1 MNGDG
6 LPAVTGENVLEGND
20 GRGLGDGRAD
30 SVEVGNTTEVGV
42 VEATTD
48 LNDSV
53 LVTGMG
59 VKA

>member
-1 MNGDG
+1 M
-6 LPAVTGENVLEGND
+6 LEGND

-59 VKA
+59 VNA